1 MPSTHFWNNLHQV
14 RSMPNDWKVNN
25 LKVSGSM
32 LYTYCEGTTVCI
44 MSGRSCKQYHCDE
57 RHRSSSDGVYTT
69 DET

>member
-1 MPSTHFWNNLHQV
+1 
-14 RSMPNDWKVNN
+14 MPNDWKVNN